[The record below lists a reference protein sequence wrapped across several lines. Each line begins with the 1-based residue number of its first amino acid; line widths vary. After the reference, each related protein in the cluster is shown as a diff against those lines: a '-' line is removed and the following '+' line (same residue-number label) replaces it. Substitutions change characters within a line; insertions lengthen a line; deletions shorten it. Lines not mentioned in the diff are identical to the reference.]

1 MTYRL
6 LNPEQPIPDNYRL
19 LWDFSFTI
27 NDAPT
32 GLLWRQRDKTSLL
45 VLASYDVPILSNL
58 DDLFPNE
65 SPEISASAPAH
76 DHEDA

>member
-45 VLASYDVPILSNL
+45 VLASYDVPIISNL
-58 DDLFPNE
+58 DDLFPIE
-65 SPEISASAPAH
+65 EPKVPAPAPEL
-76 DHEDA
+76 D

>member
-45 VLASYDVPILSNL
+45 VLASYDVPIFSNL
-58 DDLFPNE
+58 DDIFPIE
-65 SPEISASAPAH
+65 EPEVSAPATES
-76 DHEDA
+76 D